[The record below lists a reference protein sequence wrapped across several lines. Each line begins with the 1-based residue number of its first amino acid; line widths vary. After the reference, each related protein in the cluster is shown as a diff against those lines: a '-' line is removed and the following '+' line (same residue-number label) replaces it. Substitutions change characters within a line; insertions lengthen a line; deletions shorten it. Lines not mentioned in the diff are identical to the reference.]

1 MIFVNDYNDGDV
13 KVRDN
18 CHISGKYRGSVHR
31 GITVKLNHQVSV
43 VFHNL
48 KILISI
54 LLCKN

>member
-31 GITVKLNHQVSV
+31 GTMVKLNHQVSV

-54 LLCKN
+54 